1 MKTIII
7 AAALLAAS
15 LAPAFA
21 QSAAAKGCAAKLNAD
36 AKTIFDQAAP
46 EIAKG
51 GKVKDAVTSTTRSLA
66 MSGKIARG
74 DARPNAEAA
83 GACLNM

>member
-1 MKTIII
+1 MKTIIV
-7 AAALLAAS
+7 AAALFAAS
-15 LAPAFA
+15 LVPASA
-21 QSAAAKGCAAKLNAD
+21 QSAAAKGCAAKLNKD

-46 EIAKG
+46 EVAKG
-51 GKVKDAVTSTTRSLA
+51 GAVKDVVTSTTRSLA

-83 GACLNM
+83 GACLVM